1 MQKNKK
7 CKRPTK
13 EKIIY
18 QLGGNITEKEAEK
31 ILFQM
36 EQFCE
41 LLLEQLNY
49 GQKI

>member
-1 MQKNKK
+1 LKNKIN

-18 QLGGNITEKEAEK
+18 QLGGKISEEEAER
-31 ILFQM
+31 ILNQM

-41 LLLEQLNY
+41 LLLEQIKN
-49 GQKI
+49 G